1 MSRSLPRAGAAALL
15 AASLTYAVVLVLTSS
30 DAYEPWRDGW
40 LANVV
45 LAAPGI
51 ACLVRAALG
60 GPQRPAALLLGLGM
74 LSFAA
79 GNVVYVAAIR
89 LEIEPPVPS
98 PADIGYLAFYPLAC
112 AGALV
117 IMRRGRA
124 LSGTAWLDGLLGA
137 IGAATALA
145 ALLNPVLSGLSG
157 AADEL
162 IVAGAYPVGDLL
174 LIAMLAGSLAIQGP
188 RDRGTLTWLAVGLL
202 CFTTADVV
210 YALRVTD
217 STYAIGTPLD
227 ALWSIGMTVMA
238 LALWRPV
245 KPPRARR
252 DSAAVLAVPLVSTAA
267 AVGVLLWATGGPVP
281 ALTVGLAVATLAL
294 AAARTAVAFHQL
306 RRLADARRQA
316 RTDELTGL
324 ANRRAL
330 HEHAGREI
338 GALLLVDLDGFKEI
352 NDALGHEAGDALL
365 REVALRLDVA
375 RGSRGPDRPPRR

>member
-30 DAYEPWRDGW
+30 DGYEPWRDGW

-174 LIAMLAGSLAIQGP
+174 LIAMLAGSLAIQA
-188 RDRGTLTWLAVGLL
+188 RGT
-202 CFTTADVV
+202 
-210 YALRVTD
+210 
-217 STYAIGTPLD
+217 
-227 ALWSIGMTVMA
+227 
-238 LALWRPV
+238 
-245 KPPRARR
+245 
-252 DSAAVLAVPLVSTAA
+252 
-267 AVGVLLWATGGPVP
+267 
-281 ALTVGLAVATLAL
+281 
-294 AAARTAVAFHQL
+294 AAR
-306 RRLADARRQA
+306 
-316 RTDELTGL
+316 
-324 ANRRAL
+324 
-330 HEHAGREI
+330 
-338 GALLLVDLDGFKEI
+338 
-352 NDALGHEAGDALL
+352 
-365 REVALRLDVA
+365 
-375 RGSRGPDRPPRR
+375 